1 MPQIQVAGTVN
12 SLAWEGKRIQIWER
26 FESNGKD
33 FSRLWTCWFS
43 ESQAWNLQEQD
54 WAEIYGELS
63 TKIGSYKT
71 KDGVEKTVVEHHIQN
86 AHLVQVKTAADQA
99 AHSAKFADTPV
110 MSLGEP
116 F

>member
-12 SLAWEGKRIQIWER
+12 SIAWEGKRIQIWER

-54 WAEIYGELS
+54 WVEIHGDLS
-63 TKIGSYKT
+63 TKIGSYKN
-71 KDGVEKTVVEHHIQN
+71 KEGVEKTVVEHHIQN
-86 AHLVQVKTAADQA
+86 AQLVQVKSVADQE

>member
-1 MPQIQVAGTVN
+1 MPQIQVAGIVN

-63 TKIGSYKT
+63 TKIGTYKT

>member
-63 TKIGSYKT
+63 TKIGTYKN

-99 AHSAKFADTPV
+99 AYSAKFADTPV

>member
-12 SLAWEGKRIQIWER
+12 SIAWEGKRIQIWER

-54 WAEIYGELS
+54 WAEIHGELS

-71 KDGVEKTVVEHHIQN
+71 KDGVEKTVVEHHIQ
-86 AHLVQVKTAADQA
+86 AAQLVQVKSAQDQA
-99 AHSAKFADTPV
+99 AHAAKVDEG
-110 MSLGEP
+110 MP